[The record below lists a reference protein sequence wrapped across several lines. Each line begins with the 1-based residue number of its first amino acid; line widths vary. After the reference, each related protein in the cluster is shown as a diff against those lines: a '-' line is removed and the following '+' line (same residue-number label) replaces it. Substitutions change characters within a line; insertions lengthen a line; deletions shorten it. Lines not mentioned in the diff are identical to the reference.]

1 MRLRGHCAVITGG
14 AGGIGAAC
22 VARFMEEGAGVASLD
37 VHETSIP
44 GVCSLSCD
52 VTSQEGLR
60 AAAEKVREQIGS
72 PDILVNCAATTVFA
86 ETIETSEEA
95 FSRIMAVNVW
105 GAIHASQAFAPAM
118 RDARR
123 GSIVTVSSITG
134 IVGAP
139 GMAAY
144 AASKGALITFTRTL
158 ALELAPAQVRVN
170 CVCPASIDTAMLQD
184 SFKRMGDPE
193 RARANNIKR
202 HPLGRLGSP
211 ADVANLILFLAS
223 DESSW
228 ITGSTYVIDGGA
240 SIARRWQD

>member
-1 MRLRGHCAVITGG
+1 MRLIDHCAVITGG

-22 VARFMEEGAGVASLD
+22 VARFKEEGAKVASLD
-37 VHETSIP
+37 VRESTIP
-44 GVCSLSCD
+44 GVCSFPCD
-52 VTSQEGLR
+52 IASEGDLQR
-60 AAAEKVREQIGS
+60 AADKIHQQIGS

-86 ETIETSEEA
+86 ETMETSVEA

-105 GAIHASQAFAPAM
+105 GAIRASQTFAPAM

-123 GSIVTVSSITG
+123 GSIITVSSITG

-158 ALELAPAQVRVN
+158 ALELAPTQVRVN
-170 CVCPASIDTAMLQD
+170 CVCPASVDTAMLQD
-184 SFKRMGDPE
+184 SFKHTDDPE

-202 HPLGRLGSP
+202 HPLGRLGTP

-228 ITGSTYVIDGGA
+228 ITGGTYVIDGGA